1 MGKWPSF
8 ASIGNLYRM
17 RANSKK
23 KAGSTRRETGVRKLP
38 SQARSRERY
47 ERMLEAAVKLLS
59 EEGYDRLKTVT
70 IAERAGIPVGSVYQ
84 FFPNKHAILTVLV
97 ERWLAMDNESL
108 DEVEERRDGY
118 ETVIEEFVDL
128 ARIWIDGYK
137 SHREMLALVPLI
149 QNIPELYEM
158 TEAHDRAFAKRLAKI
173 MNRHGL
179 DADASTKLA
188 LAGYYTIIVDAAAIS
203 IATETPRR
211 AALKTRFLLDAVR
224 DLFSRYL

>member
-1 MGKWPSF
+1 MP
-8 ASIGNLYRM
+8 ASQ
-17 RANSKK
+17 KK
-23 KAGSTRRETGVRKLP
+23 KTGFQRHDTGMRKMP

-47 ERMLEAAVKLLS
+47 ERMLASAAALLE

-70 IAERAGIPVGSVYQ
+70 IAERAGVPVGSVYQ

-108 DEVEERRDGY
+108 AKVEVRRDEYG
-118 ETVIEEFVDL
+118 TVVDEFVDL

-149 QNIPELYEM
+149 PNIPELYEK
-158 TEAHDRAFAKRLAKI
+158 TEAHDKAFAKRLAKI
-173 MNRHGL
+173 MDRHDL
-179 DADASTKLA
+179 DADSSTKLA

-203 IATETPRR
+203 IATETRRR
-211 AALKTRFLLDAVR
+211 AALKTKFLLDSVR
-224 DLFSRYL
+224 DLFSRYV